1 MELNKVGK
9 VSVFVARQAIFNRRQ
24 KVVAYEL
31 LFRDSPK
38 NFFPDIAEG
47 QATARLIMENQL
59 NLGTRHITS
68 GKKALINIGPE
79 SLELD
84 LCAFLPCQDVVIEL
98 LESIE
103 PTDTNYELCRKLFH
117 SNFNLALDDF
127 VYKPQWDRFLKLV
140 KLIKFDITITPLDD
154 IHPIIKKLKDH
165 KQIKLL
171 AEKIETQEEYEVAA
185 GMGFDYF
192 QGYFFAKP
200 TMMKHNDIDYNYGL
214 VVAIYAEIMGPNPDL
229 TKIAALFEL
238 DAALAYKLL
247 RLINSGVFPIQSK
260 IASLKQALVYLG
272 QERLKKFVS
281 LIVTAHTA
289 GKKPAELMQVCVVR
303 ARFCE
308 LIAKK
313 VAKHQ
318 SGEAFLTGLFSL
330 LDAILDQPMSLLV
343 EKLPFQDDI
352 KAALLEEKNTLYYIL
367 KVVKAYETG
376 SWWALEQAVI
386 FLNIQS
392 DILPELYQKS
402 VDWADSYKNNI

>member
-1 MELNKVGK
+1 M
-9 VSVFVARQAIFNRRQ
+9 SVFVARQAIFNRSK

-38 NFFPDIAEG
+38 NYFPDIAEG

-79 SLELD
+79 SLKLD

-98 LESIE
+98 LETIE
-103 PTDTNYELCRKLFH
+103 PTDDNYELCRGLFH
-117 SNFNLALDDF
+117 SNYKLALDDF

-140 KLIKFDITITPLDD
+140 KLIKFDIAITPLSE
-154 IHPIIKKLKDH
+154 IQPIINKLQAH
-165 KQIKLL
+165 KQIKIL
-171 AEKIETQEEYEVAA
+171 AEKIETQEDYKLAFD
-185 GMGFDYF
+185 MGFDYF

-200 TMMKHNDIDYNYGL
+200 TMIQQNDIDYNYGL
-214 VVAIYAEIMGPNPDL
+214 VVAIYAEIMKNSPDI
-229 TKIAALFEL
+229 KAISGLFEL
-238 DAALAYKLL
+238 DAALVYKLL
-247 RLINSGVFPIQSK
+247 RLINSGVFPIQSQ
-260 IASLKQALVYLG
+260 ISSLKQALVYLG
-272 QERLKKFVS
+272 HERLKKFVS

-308 LIAKK
+308 LLAKK
-313 VAKHQ
+313 VNKSL

-343 EKLPFQDDI
+343 EKLPFPDEI
-352 KAALLEEKNTLYYIL
+352 KTALLGDKNTLYYIL
-367 KVVKAYETG
+367 NVVKAYETG
-376 SWWALEQAVI
+376 SWWALEQAI
-386 FLNIQS
+386 LLLNIDS
-392 DILPELYQKS
+392 AILPPLYQQS

>member
-1 MELNKVGK
+1 M
-9 VSVFVARQAIFNRRQ
+9 SVFVARQAIFNRSK

-38 NFFPDIAEG
+38 NYFPDIAEG

-79 SLELD
+79 SLKLD

-98 LESIE
+98 LETIE
-103 PTDTNYELCRKLFH
+103 PTDDNYELCRGLFH
-117 SNFNLALDDF
+117 SNYKLALDDF

-140 KLIKFDITITPLDD
+140 KLIKFDIAITPLSE
-154 IHPIIKKLKDH
+154 IQPIVTKLQAH
-165 KQIKLL
+165 KQIKIL
-171 AEKIETQEEYEVAA
+171 AEKIETQEDYELAFD
-185 GMGFDYF
+185 MGFDYF

-200 TMMKHNDIDYNYGL
+200 TMIKQNDIDYNYGL
-214 VVAIYAEIMGPNPDL
+214 VVAIYAEIMKQSPDIK
-229 TKIAALFEL
+229 TIASLFEL

-247 RLINSGVFPIQSK
+247 RLINSGVFPIQSQ
-260 IASLKQALVYLG
+260 ISSLKQALVYLG
-272 QERLKKFVS
+272 HERLKKFVS

-308 LIAKK
+308 LVAKK
-313 VAKHQ
+313 VNKSQ

-343 EKLPFQDDI
+343 EKLPFPDEI
-352 KAALLEEKNTLYYIL
+352 KTALLGNKNTLYYIL
-367 KVVKAYETG
+367 NVVKAYETG
-376 SWWALEQAVI
+376 SWWALEQAVLL
-386 FLNIQS
+386 LNIDS
-392 DILPELYQKS
+392 AILPPLYQQS

>member
-1 MELNKVGK
+1 M
-9 VSVFVARQAIFNRRQ
+9 SVFVARQAIFNRSK

-38 NFFPDIAEG
+38 NYFPDIAEG

-79 SLELD
+79 SLKLD

-98 LESIE
+98 LETIE
-103 PTDTNYELCRKLFH
+103 PTDDNYELCRGLFH
-117 SNFNLALDDF
+117 SNYKLALDDF

-140 KLIKFDITITPLDD
+140 KLIKFDIAITPLSE
-154 IHPIIKKLKDH
+154 IQPIVTKLQAH
-165 KQIKLL
+165 KQIKIL
-171 AEKIETQEEYEVAA
+171 AEKIETQEGYELALD
-185 GMGFDYF
+185 MGFDYF

-200 TMMKHNDIDYNYGL
+200 TMIKQNDVDYNYGL
-214 VVAIYAEIMGPNPDL
+214 VVAIYAEIMKQSPDIK
-229 TKIAALFEL
+229 TIASLFEL

-247 RLINSGVFPIQSK
+247 RLINSGVFPIQSQ
-260 IASLKQALVYLG
+260 ISSLKQALVYLG
-272 QERLKKFVS
+272 HERLKKFVS
-281 LIVTAHTA
+281 LIVTAHTT

-308 LIAKK
+308 LVAKK
-313 VAKHQ
+313 VNKSQ

-343 EKLPFQDDI
+343 EKLPFPDEI
-352 KAALLEEKNTLYYIL
+352 KTALLGDKNTLYYIL
-367 KVVKAYETG
+367 NVVKAYETG
-376 SWWALEQAVI
+376 SWWALEQAVLL
-386 FLNIQS
+386 LNIDS
-392 DILPELYQKS
+392 AILPPLYQQS

>member
-103 PTDTNYELCRKLFH
+103 PTDTNYELCRELFH

-392 DILPELYQKS
+392 DILPELYKKS

>member
-1 MELNKVGK
+1 M
-9 VSVFVARQAIFNRRQ
+9 SVFVARQAIFNRSK

-38 NFFPDIAEG
+38 NYFPDIAEG

-79 SLELD
+79 SLKLD

-98 LESIE
+98 LETIE
-103 PTDTNYELCRKLFH
+103 PTDDNYELCRGLFH
-117 SNFNLALDDF
+117 SNYKLALDDF

-140 KLIKFDITITPLDD
+140 KLIKFDIAITPLSE
-154 IHPIIKKLKDH
+154 IQPIVTKLQAH
-165 KQIKLL
+165 KQIKIL
-171 AEKIETQEEYEVAA
+171 AEKIETQEDYELAFD
-185 GMGFDYF
+185 MGFDYF

-200 TMMKHNDIDYNYGL
+200 TMIKQNDIDYNYGL
-214 VVAIYAEIMGPNPDL
+214 VVAIYAEIMKQSPDIK
-229 TKIAALFEL
+229 TIASLFEL

-247 RLINSGVFPIQSK
+247 RLINSGVFPIQSQ
-260 IASLKQALVYLG
+260 ISSLKQALVYLG
-272 QERLKKFVS
+272 HERLKKFVS

-308 LIAKK
+308 LVAKK
-313 VAKHQ
+313 VNKSQ

-343 EKLPFQDDI
+343 EKLPFPDEI
-352 KAALLEEKNTLYYIL
+352 KTALLGDKNTLYYIL
-367 KVVKAYETG
+367 NVVKAYETG
-376 SWWALEQAVI
+376 SWWALEQAVLL
-386 FLNIQS
+386 LNINS
-392 DILPELYQKS
+392 AILPPLYQQS

>member
-1 MELNKVGK
+1 M
-9 VSVFVARQAIFNRRQ
+9 SVFVARQAIFNRSK

-38 NFFPDIAEG
+38 NYFPDIAEG

-79 SLELD
+79 SLKLD

-98 LESIE
+98 LETIE
-103 PTDTNYELCRKLFH
+103 PTDDNYELCRGLFH
-117 SNFNLALDDF
+117 SNYKLALDDF

-140 KLIKFDITITPLDD
+140 KLIKFDIAITPLSE
-154 IHPIIKKLKDH
+154 IQPIVTKLQAH
-165 KQIKLL
+165 KQIKIL
-171 AEKIETQEEYEVAA
+171 AEKIETQEDYELAFD
-185 GMGFDYF
+185 MGFDYF

-200 TMMKHNDIDYNYGL
+200 TMIKQNDIDYNYGL
-214 VVAIYAEIMGPNPDL
+214 VVAIYAEIMKQSPDIK
-229 TKIAALFEL
+229 TIASLFEL

-247 RLINSGVFPIQSK
+247 RLINSGVFPIQSQ
-260 IASLKQALVYLG
+260 ISSLKQALVYLG
-272 QERLKKFVS
+272 HERLKKFVS

-289 GKKPAELMQVCVVR
+289 GKKPAELMQVCIVR

-308 LIAKK
+308 LVAKK
-313 VAKHQ
+313 VNKSQ
-318 SGEAFLTGLFSL
+318 SGEAFLIGLFSL

-343 EKLPFQDDI
+343 EKLPFPDEI
-352 KAALLEEKNTLYYIL
+352 KTALLGDKNTLYYIL
-367 KVVKAYETG
+367 NVVKAYETG
-376 SWWALEQAVI
+376 SWWALEQAVLL
-386 FLNIQS
+386 LNIDS
-392 DILPELYQKS
+392 AILPPLYQQS

>member
-1 MELNKVGK
+1 M
-9 VSVFVARQAIFNRRQ
+9 SVFVARQAIFNRSK

-38 NFFPDIAEG
+38 NYFPDIAEG

-79 SLELD
+79 SLKLD

-98 LESIE
+98 LETIE
-103 PTDTNYELCRKLFH
+103 PTDDNYELCRGLFH
-117 SNFNLALDDF
+117 SNYKLALDDF

-140 KLIKFDITITPLDD
+140 KLIKFDIAITPLSE
-154 IHPIIKKLKDH
+154 IQPIINKLQAH
-165 KQIKLL
+165 KQIKIL
-171 AEKIETQEEYEVAA
+171 AEKIETQEDYELAFD
-185 GMGFDYF
+185 MGFDYF

-200 TMMKHNDIDYNYGL
+200 TMIKQNDIDYNYGL
-214 VVAIYAEIMGPNPDL
+214 VVAIYAEIMKQSPDIK
-229 TKIAALFEL
+229 TIASLFEL

-247 RLINSGVFPIQSK
+247 RLINSGVFPIQSQ
-260 IASLKQALVYLG
+260 ISSLKQALVYLG
-272 QERLKKFVS
+272 HERLKKFVS

-308 LIAKK
+308 LVAKK
-313 VAKHQ
+313 VNKSQ

-343 EKLPFQDDI
+343 EKLPFPDEI
-352 KAALLEEKNTLYYIL
+352 KTALLGDKNTLYYIL
-367 KVVKAYETG
+367 NVVKAYETG
-376 SWWALEQAVI
+376 SWWALEQAVLL
-386 FLNIQS
+386 LNIDS
-392 DILPELYQKS
+392 AILPPLYQQS

>member
-103 PTDTNYELCRKLFH
+103 PTDTNYELCRELFH

-140 KLIKFDITITPLDD
+140 KLIKFDITITPLND

-330 LDAILDQPMSLLV
+330 LNAILDQPMSLLV

-392 DILPELYQKS
+392 DILPELYKKS

>member
-103 PTDTNYELCRKLFH
+103 PTDTNYELCRELFH

-140 KLIKFDITITPLDD
+140 KLIKFDITITPLND

-343 EKLPFQDDI
+343 EKLPFQDEI

-392 DILPELYQKS
+392 DILPELYKKS

>member
-1 MELNKVGK
+1 M
-9 VSVFVARQAIFNRRQ
+9 SVFVARQAIFNRSK

-38 NFFPDIAEG
+38 NYFPDIAEG

-79 SLELD
+79 SLKLD

-98 LESIE
+98 LETIE
-103 PTDTNYELCRKLFH
+103 PTDDNYELCRGLFH
-117 SNFNLALDDF
+117 SNYKLALDDF

-140 KLIKFDITITPLDD
+140 KLIKFDIAITPLSE
-154 IHPIIKKLKDH
+154 IQPIVTKLQAH
-165 KQIKLL
+165 KQIKIL
-171 AEKIETQEEYEVAA
+171 AEKIETQEDYELAFD
-185 GMGFDYF
+185 MGFDYF

-200 TMMKHNDIDYNYGL
+200 TMIKQNDVDYNYGL
-214 VVAIYAEIMGPNPDL
+214 VVAIYAEIMKQSPDIK
-229 TKIAALFEL
+229 TIASLFEL

-247 RLINSGVFPIQSK
+247 RLINSGVFPIQSQ
-260 IASLKQALVYLG
+260 ISSLKQALVYLG
-272 QERLKKFVS
+272 HERLKKFVS

-308 LIAKK
+308 LVAKK
-313 VAKHQ
+313 VNKSQ

-343 EKLPFQDDI
+343 EKLPFPDEI
-352 KAALLEEKNTLYYIL
+352 KTALLGDKNTHYYIL
-367 KVVKAYETG
+367 NVVKAYETG
-376 SWWALEQAVI
+376 SWWALEQAVLL
-386 FLNIQS
+386 LNIDS
-392 DILPELYQKS
+392 AILPPLYQQS

>member
-1 MELNKVGK
+1 M
-9 VSVFVARQAIFNRRQ
+9 SVFVARQAIFNRRQ

-103 PTDTNYELCRKLFH
+103 PTDTNYELCRELFH

-140 KLIKFDITITPLDD
+140 KLIKFDITITPLND

-289 GKKPAELMQVCVVR
+289 GKKPAELMQMCVVR

-343 EKLPFQDDI
+343 EKLPFQDEI

>member
-1 MELNKVGK
+1 M
-9 VSVFVARQAIFNRRQ
+9 SVFVARQAIFNRRQ

-103 PTDTNYELCRKLFH
+103 PTDTNYELCRELFH

-140 KLIKFDITITPLDD
+140 KLIKFDITITPLND

-343 EKLPFQDDI
+343 EKLPFQDEI

-392 DILPELYQKS
+392 DILPELYKKS

>member
-1 MELNKVGK
+1 M
-9 VSVFVARQAIFNRRQ
+9 SVFVARQAIFNRSK

-38 NFFPDIAEG
+38 NYFPDIAEG

-79 SLELD
+79 SLKLD

-98 LESIE
+98 LETIE
-103 PTDTNYELCRKLFH
+103 PTDDNYELCRGLFH
-117 SNFNLALDDF
+117 SNYKLALDDF

-140 KLIKFDITITPLDD
+140 KLIKFDIAITPLSE
-154 IHPIIKKLKDH
+154 IQPIVTKLQAH
-165 KQIKLL
+165 KQIKIL
-171 AEKIETQEEYEVAA
+171 AEKIETQEDYELALD
-185 GMGFDYF
+185 MGFDYF

-200 TMMKHNDIDYNYGL
+200 TMIKQNDVDYNCGL
-214 VVAIYAEIMGPNPDL
+214 VVAIYAEIMKQSPDIK
-229 TKIAALFEL
+229 TIASLFEL

-247 RLINSGVFPIQSK
+247 RLINSGVFPIQSQ
-260 IASLKQALVYLG
+260 ISSLKQALVYLG
-272 QERLKKFVS
+272 HERLKKFVS
-281 LIVTAHTA
+281 LIVTAHTT

-308 LIAKK
+308 LVAKK
-313 VAKHQ
+313 VNKSQ

-343 EKLPFQDDI
+343 EKLPFPDEI
-352 KAALLEEKNTLYYIL
+352 KTALLGDKNTLYYIL
-367 KVVKAYETG
+367 NVVKAYETG
-376 SWWALEQAVI
+376 SWWALEQAVLL
-386 FLNIQS
+386 LNIDS
-392 DILPELYQKS
+392 AILPPLYQQS

>member
-103 PTDTNYELCRKLFH
+103 PTDTNYELCRDLFH

-140 KLIKFDITITPLDD
+140 KLIKFDITITPLND

-330 LDAILDQPMSLLV
+330 LDAVLDQPMSLLV

>member
-1 MELNKVGK
+1 MDLNKVGK

-103 PTDTNYELCRKLFH
+103 PTDTNYELCRELFH

-140 KLIKFDITITPLDD
+140 KLIKFDITITPLDE

-171 AEKIETQEEYEVAA
+171 AEKIETQQEYEVAA

-214 VVAIYAEIMGPNPDL
+214 VVAIYAEIMKPNPDL
-229 TKIAALFEL
+229 TAIAQLFEL

-330 LDAILDQPMSLLV
+330 LDAILDEPMSLLV

-392 DILPELYQKS
+392 DILPELYQMS

>member
-103 PTDTNYELCRKLFH
+103 PTDTNYELCRELFH

>member
-1 MELNKVGK
+1 M
-9 VSVFVARQAIFNRRQ
+9 SVFVARQAIFNRSK

-31 LFRDSPK
+31 LFHDSPK
-38 NFFPDIAEG
+38 NYFPDIAEG

-79 SLELD
+79 SLKLD

-98 LESIE
+98 LETIE
-103 PTDTNYELCRKLFH
+103 PTDDNYELCRGLFH
-117 SNFNLALDDF
+117 SNYKLALDDF

-140 KLIKFDITITPLDD
+140 KLIKFDIAITPLSE
-154 IHPIIKKLKDH
+154 IQPIVTKLQAH
-165 KQIKLL
+165 KQIKIL
-171 AEKIETQEEYEVAA
+171 AEKIETQEDYELAFD
-185 GMGFDYF
+185 MGFDYF

-200 TMMKHNDIDYNYGL
+200 TMIKQNDIDYNYGL
-214 VVAIYAEIMGPNPDL
+214 VVAIYAEIMKQSPDIK
-229 TKIAALFEL
+229 TIASLFEL

-247 RLINSGVFPIQSK
+247 RLINSGVFPIQSQ
-260 IASLKQALVYLG
+260 ISSLKQALVYLG
-272 QERLKKFVS
+272 HERLKKFVS

-308 LIAKK
+308 LVAKK
-313 VAKHQ
+313 VNKSQ

-343 EKLPFQDDI
+343 EKLPFPDEI
-352 KAALLEEKNTLYYIL
+352 KTALLGDKNTLYYIL
-367 KVVKAYETG
+367 NVVKAYETG
-376 SWWALEQAVI
+376 SWWALEQAVLL
-386 FLNIQS
+386 LNIDS
-392 DILPELYQKS
+392 AILPPLYQQS